1 MVTGCE
7 GIKFCVPEIRLEI
20 WNLKNRNANV
30 FMFILFVTLHIV
42 ASIILIMVVLL
53 QSGKAGDLASAFGG
67 AGTQTAFGARA
78 GTTLLSKATTVCAV
92 IFMVTSLALS
102 ITYLTR
108 SQGGSIME
116 GVKDQ
121 PATSAPAPANPASK
135 SGGSPAQQAVPQQQV
150 PGQPAEQGGQQPSG
164 GQKPDQQK

>member
-1 MVTGCE
+1 
-7 GIKFCVPEIRLEI
+7 
-20 WNLKNRNANV
+20 
-30 FMFILFVTLHIV
+30 MFILFVTLHIL
-42 ASIILIMVVLL
+42 ASIVLIMVVLL

-102 ITYLTR
+102 ITYLTG
-108 SQGGSIME
+108 SKGGSIME

-121 PATSAPAPANPASK
+121 PATSAPAPANPTSK

-164 GQKPDQQK
+164 GQKPNQQK

>member
-1 MVTGCE
+1 
-7 GIKFCVPEIRLEI
+7 
-20 WNLKNRNANV
+20 
-30 FMFILFVTLHIV
+30 MFILFVTLHIL
-42 ASIILIMVVLL
+42 ASIVLIMVVLL

-102 ITYLTR
+102 ITYLTGSR
-108 SQGGSIME
+108 GGSIMQ

-121 PATSAPAPANPASK
+121 PATTAPAPANPASK
-135 SGGSPAQQAVPQQQV
+135 SGGSPAQAVPQKQAQ
-150 PGQPAEQGGQQPSG
+150 PEQPPAGQTPSG
-164 GQKPDQQK
+164 GQKPPSQQK